1 MAIIV
6 KGVSLCVFY
15 TPILSSS
22 IGLLPLFWGRETLR
36 DFYGFETGLI
46 HIDLQ

>member
-1 MAIIV
+1 MF
-6 KGVSLCVFY
+6 KGVSLCVFC
-15 TPILSSS
+15 TPILSYS
-22 IGLLPLFWGRETLR
+22 IGLLPLFWGREMLH